1 MSTAHE
7 NFIQG
12 LRESFEQA
20 GYKNAELND
29 IIIDQ
34 FNAYHQQIQELLDLQ
49 DTITALSNQ
58 IKELKSGKK

>member
-12 LRESFEQA
+12 LKDSFEQA
-20 GYKNAELND
+20 NYKNAELNQ

-34 FNAYHQQIQELLDLQ
+34 FNAYHQQIEEFLELE
-49 DTITALSNQ
+49 DTIRVLSNQ
-58 IKELKSGKK
+58 IKELKSKK

>member
-1 MSTAHE
+1 MSTPHQ
-7 NFIQG
+7 NFIKG

-20 GYKNAELND
+20 GYKNTELNG

-34 FNAYHQQIQELLDLQ
+34 FNAYYQQIQEFLELEE
-49 DTITALSNQ
+49 TIRDLSNQ

>member
-1 MSTAHE
+1 MSSAHE

-20 GYKNAELND
+20 GYKNTELNN

-34 FNAYHQQIQELLDLQ
+34 FNAYHQQIEELLELQ
-49 DTITALSNQ
+49 DTVLILSDK
-58 IKELKSGKK
+58 IKELKSGKR